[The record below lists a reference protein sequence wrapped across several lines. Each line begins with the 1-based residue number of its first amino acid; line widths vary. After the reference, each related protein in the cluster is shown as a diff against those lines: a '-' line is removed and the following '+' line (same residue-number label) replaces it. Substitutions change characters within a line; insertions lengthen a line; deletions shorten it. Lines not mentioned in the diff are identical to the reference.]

1 MMEKCVSNRF
11 SSAVALVALLVASS
25 CQTVPV
31 REPAQLVPV
40 HEPVLHSSPREV
52 ADGGLVRLELTLPEK
67 VAAGITR
74 VRGKIEKGMID
85 FYPVTSQVTG
95 AKSYEA
101 LVGIPFGRKPG
112 EYRIPVVVERGE
124 APSVRLSVVVAVVPG
139 NYLSETLSVDP
150 RHVNPGPEAI
160 ARMKKESSE
169 IGWIYRNPRLER
181 AWKGAFALPID
192 SPITSPFGTK
202 RVYNGEMQSF
212 HQGLDL
218 RAPVGTPVMSGE
230 AGVVALA
237 KDLYMT
243 GNTVILDHGFGLFTI
258 YGHMSALKVSKGQV
272 VQKGELLGL
281 AGATGR
287 ASGPHLHWGAVVH
300 RSKINPFDLTR
311 VLK

>member
-1 MMEKCVSNRF
+1 M
-11 SSAVALVALLVASS
+11 LLAPS
-25 CQTVPV
+25 CQTLPV
-31 REPAQLVPV
+31 REPAQIVPV
-40 HEPVLHSSPREV
+40 TVPVLSFFPREV

-67 VAAGITR
+67 VATGITR
-74 VRGKIEKGMID
+74 VRGKIEKGTID
-85 FYPVTSQVTG
+85 FYSVTAPIAGTRSF
-95 AKSYEA
+95 EA
-101 LVGIPFGRKPG
+101 LVGVPFGHKPG
-112 EYRIPVVVERGE
+112 EYRIPVVVERGRS
-124 APSVRLSVVVAVVPG
+124 PSVRLSVVVPIVPG

-169 IGWIYRNPRLER
+169 IGWLYRNPRMER

-218 RAPVGTPVMSGE
+218 RAPVGTPVMSAE
-230 AGVVALA
+230 SGVVVLA

-258 YGHMSALKVSKGQV
+258 YGHMSALKVNKGQSL
-272 VQKGELLGL
+272 QKGELLGL